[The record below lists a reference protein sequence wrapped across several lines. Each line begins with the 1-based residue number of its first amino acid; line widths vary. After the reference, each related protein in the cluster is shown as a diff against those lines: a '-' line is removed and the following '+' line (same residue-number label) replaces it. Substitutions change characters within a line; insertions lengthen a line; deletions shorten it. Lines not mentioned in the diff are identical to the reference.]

1 MVGFSTMR
9 MLQLVVVLL
18 TGIGLGCSSAPPKYP
33 EDHARFERIVAAIET
48 LRSAYVEEDIQT
60 IQDLLLPLE
69 DLKRFEKE
77 VEQDF
82 QVFSNIS
89 LDFSIERINIQEAL
103 ITVHIQ
109 WQGGWEKS
117 EGQLPLH
124 VRGHGILELS
134 GNKVILLAAVGGDL
148 PFGMASKQSLL

>member
-1 MVGFSTMR
+1 MVGSSTIK
-9 MLQLVVVLL
+9 MLQLVVVVIL
-18 TGIGLGCSSAPPKYP
+18 GIGLGCSSKPPRYP
-33 EDHARFERIVAAIET
+33 EDHARFERIVEAVET
-48 LRSAYVEEDIQT
+48 IRSAYVEKDIQT

-82 QVFSNIS
+82 QVFSSIS
-89 LDFSIERINIQEAL
+89 LDFSIERVNIQEAL

-109 WQGGWEKS
+109 WQGVWEKS
-117 EGQLPLH
+117 EGQPPLH
-124 VRGHGILELS
+124 VRGHGIVELS
-134 GNKVILLAAVGGDL
+134 GNKVILLAAVGGDI

>member
-1 MVGFSTMR
+1 MVKSAAHR
-9 MLQLVVVLL
+9 MLRLVVVLII
-18 TGIGLGCSSAPPKYP
+18 GIGLGCSTKPPQYP
-33 EDHARFERIVAAIET
+33 EDHARFQRIVAAVET
-48 LRSAYVEEDIQT
+48 IRNAYVEKDIQT

-69 DLKRFEKE
+69 ALKRFEKE
-77 VEQDF
+77 VEHDF
-82 QVFSNIS
+82 QVFSSIS
-89 LDFSIERINIQEAL
+89 LDFSIERVNIRDEL
-103 ITVHIQ
+103 ITVQVQ

-117 EGQLPLH
+117 VGQTPIH